1 MAFLPGVNEI
11 PFTGIWKMILSA
23 RVTANSMAEIREVLQ
38 VANMLM
44 KLEERERVMSVDA
57 P

>member
-1 MAFLPGVNEI
+1 
-11 PFTGIWKMILSA
+11 LSA